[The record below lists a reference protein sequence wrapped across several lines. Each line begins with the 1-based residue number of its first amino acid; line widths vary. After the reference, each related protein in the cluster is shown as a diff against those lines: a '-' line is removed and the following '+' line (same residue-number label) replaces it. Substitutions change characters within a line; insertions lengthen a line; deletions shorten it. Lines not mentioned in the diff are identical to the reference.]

1 MTLSGKARIAGI
13 FGWPISHSR
22 SPRLH
27 GFWID
32 RHGIDGV
39 YVPLAVAPEDFV
51 TAFRALP
58 ALGFRGVNI
67 TVPHKEAALA
77 NCDTVDAQAKRIG
90 AVNTV
95 VVDDDGKL
103 VGSNTDAYGFIENVR
118 DGSSWAATAGA
129 AVVLGAGG
137 SSRAV
142 IVSLLDAGAPE
153 VRLTNRTRRRA
164 DALADEFGERM
175 TVFDWDDRAQALTDA
190 ALLVNTTSL
199 GMQGQPPLEIDLS
212 ALPPAAVVTDI
223 VYTPLETALLRD
235 ARARG
240 NPTVDGLGML
250 LHQALPGF
258 EKWFGVRPTVDA
270 ALRQFV
276 LDDLR

>member
-1 MTLSGKARIAGI
+1 MTLSGKASIAGI

-32 RHGIDGV
+32 RHDIDGV
-39 YVPLAVAPEDFV
+39 YVPLAVAPENFV

-77 NCDTVDAQAKRIG
+77 NCDMVDAQAKRIG

-95 VVDDDGKL
+95 MVDDEGKL

-118 DGSSWAATAGA
+118 DGSNWVSKAGP

-153 VRLTNRTRRRA
+153 VRLTNRTRKRA
-164 DALADEFGERM
+164 DALAEEFGKRM
-175 TVFDWDDRAQALTDA
+175 TVVDWDERGQVLADA

-240 NPTVDGLGML
+240 NATVDGLGML